1 MRWLQILRAILNFL
15 YFFAWVS
22 AICAPLLAFMAAGG
36 IDVNAA
42 GLDTGIIKS
51 KPVLYL
57 VMGFI
62 VVGYF
67 FYLAMIHHLRK
78 AVYQIN
84 LRQLLSQDLKRH
96 LYRAGLFCV
105 IGGLLTKLPAAVYK
119 YIVAPLLISEQVGIR
134 ATVDLGYGFDSILV
148 ILAFGIF
155 MIIFSKII
163 ERSLMLQEEN
173 ALTV

>member
-15 YFFAWVS
+15 YFFGWVS
-22 AICAPLLAFMAAGG
+22 ALCAPFIAFLAIEG

-42 GLDTGIIKS
+42 GLNTGFIKS
-51 KPVLYL
+51 KPALYVVLT
-57 VMGFI
+57 MI

-84 LRQLLSQDLKRH
+84 LRQLLSNDLTKH
-96 LYRAGLFCV
+96 LYKAGLFCV
-105 IGGLLTKLPAAVYK
+105 IGALMTKLPTVFYQ
-119 YIVAPLLISEQVGIR
+119 YIVAPLIISDFVGMR
-134 ATVDLGYGFDSILV
+134 ATVDLGYGFDSVLV
-148 ILAFGIF
+148 ILTFGIF
-155 MIIFSKII
+155 LIIFSKII

-173 ALTV
+173 ALTI